1 MFQWSV
7 LASKTTLS
15 VRGRFVG
22 SQVQVKGSA
31 SIIAISASQEE
42 KPSTRVNGP
51 EPHGP
56 GASIAHQCPSP
67 VPYLRYPNPSSSQN
81 RVLAMWNP
89 RNLASA
95 SPSGSGNS
103 KRTV

>member
-1 MFQWSV
+1 MF
-7 LASKTTLS
+7 ASRTTLS
-15 VRGRFVG
+15 LRGSSVG
-22 SQVQVKGSA
+22 NQVQVNGSA
-31 SIIAISASQEE
+31 SIMAISASHEE

-67 VPYLRYPNPSSSQN
+67 VPYLRYPNPSSSQK

-89 RNLASA
+89 LNFAKA

-103 KRTV
+103 KRMV